1 MAFENRDTP
10 VALWILVGGCLV
22 GVLGLL
28 AVMHSLTE
36 ESGSKIV
43 VHRAEPKDSEVLSY
57 IAVYLIPFLGID
69 LTQLNDVVLFGGFLV
84 VLCVVYINSNMLFTN
99 PLLSLVGFHT
109 FEVRDREDHSFTVLT
124 RRRDFA
130 EDITIEPA
138 QVDRYLRVEARW
150 QRGGA

>member
-1 MAFENRDTP
+1 MAFESRNTP
-10 VALWILVGGCLV
+10 IALWTLVCGCLV
-22 GVLGLL
+22 GILGLL
-28 AVMHSLTE
+28 AVMNSLAE
-36 ESGSKIV
+36 ESGPKIV

-69 LTQLNDVVLFGGFLV
+69 LTELNDVVLFGSFLV
-84 VLCVVYINSNMLFTN
+84 VLGVVYVNSNMLFTN
-99 PLLSLVGFHT
+99 PLLSLIGFHT
-109 FEVRDREDHSFTVLT
+109 FEIRDREDHSFTVLT

-138 QVDRYLRVEARW
+138 QIDRYLRVEARR